1 MIHQSTRKRVCDKL
15 LESLGSA
22 ECGNR
27 ELDIIISFVLGD
39 VSSESGKM
47 IQLLVEEG
55 YPWRV
60 VSELLGKDIPP
71 YTTSLDAAVPDENI
85 VFTLHSP
92 KRARWAA
99 VHKTPAGEQELVW
112 AADECLAR
120 RRAALRA
127 MGAAPPQTA
136 AAARPA
142 AGDPAGAE
150 APRQAD
156 SAPDWSKR
164 HEAEAPMEQALED
177 GEEEWKILF

>member
-112 AADECLAR
+112 VRVEPLGRQGLDRSEFPLAPR
-120 RRAALRA
+120 L
-127 MGAAPPQTA
+127 P
-136 AAARPA
+136 
-142 AGDPAGAE
+142 PAGRRE
-150 APRQAD
+150 DRELRRDQERRPR
-156 SAPDWSKR
+156 
-164 HEAEAPMEQALED
+164 
-177 GEEEWKILF
+177 